1 VFGATSACTAS
12 GGEAEL
18 LLENGEQSVERLC
31 GIAGELREPMV
42 NMGEYPHNSKAA
54 AAVGVT
60 FQAATAAKTRSGE
73 MHLNL

>member
-1 VFGATSACTAS
+1 
-12 GGEAEL
+12 
-18 LLENGEQSVERLC
+18 
-31 GIAGELREPMV
+31 MV